1 MRRHAHMRAPQAAR
15 QFLLLSHLYS
25 RTDSASLA
33 AIRRQLL
40 PPWATPA
47 QVRVPVKA
55 VCESFKAVCESF
67 KAVCEFFK
75 AALGS
80 ACLCVNL

>member
-1 MRRHAHMRAPQAAR
+1 MYTANTHTHTQAAR

-47 QVRVPVKA
+47 QVCVRVCA
-55 VCESFKAVCESF
+55 CVCLIVYVLFEK
-67 KAVCEFFK
+67 
-75 AALGS
+75 
-80 ACLCVNL
+80 NL